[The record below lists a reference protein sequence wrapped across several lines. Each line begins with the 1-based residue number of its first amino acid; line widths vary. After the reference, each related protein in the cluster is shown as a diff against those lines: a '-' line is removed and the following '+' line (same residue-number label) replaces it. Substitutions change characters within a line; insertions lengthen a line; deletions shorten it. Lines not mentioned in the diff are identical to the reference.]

1 MKKNTKLWKKIKTS
15 LIARVCAEDN
25 TGTCEDWKSHYSNN
39 VERRHKRI
47 RESHR

>member
-1 MKKNTKLWKKIKTS
+1 MKLWKKIKTS
-15 LIARVCAEDN
+15 LIAVACNEDN
-25 TGTCEDWKSHYSNN
+25 TSIREDWKNHYSNN